1 MYCISQPKVKWE
13 SRKNWH
19 LQIIPISNKKTKY
32 NYTVGRNICSN
43 IFLVEASFVS
53 NFEPL
58 DVRSFP
64 LGKVCVRARS
74 KFENVIFCSNQSQ
87 ILGNTRRT
95 FNVYLMKMFEY
106 VRISNAWWCL
116 CSKILENRRSYSLE
130 ARIRYSDIPAEH

>member
-1 MYCISQPKVKWE
+1 ME
-13 SRKNWH
+13 STFHGKIREAKFFPDYLSVTRLS
-19 LQIIPISNKKTKY
+19 LQFS
-32 NYTVGRNICSN
+32 V
-43 IFLVEASFVS
+43 VS

-58 DVRSFP
+58 DARSFP

-106 VRISNAWWCL
+106 V
-116 CSKILENRRSYSLE
+116 
-130 ARIRYSDIPAEH
+130 